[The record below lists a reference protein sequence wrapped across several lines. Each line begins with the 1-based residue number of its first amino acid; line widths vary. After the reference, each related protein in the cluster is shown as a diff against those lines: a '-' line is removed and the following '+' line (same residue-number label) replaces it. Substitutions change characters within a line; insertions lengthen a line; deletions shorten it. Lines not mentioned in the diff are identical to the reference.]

1 MQIGGTRC
9 GRSLLIMTIMEELN
23 SKWEEIKES
32 IRIEYEVP
40 DISYNTWI
48 VPLELG
54 EIKNNTVYI
63 KAPREMDPS
72 LMVINKKFYIPF
84 KIYINEALGKT
95 FEDQYEIVFITE
107 NDRNVTVSDSNASKK
122 EEKYEK
128 ANLNSNYTFD
138 TFVVG
143 SNNRLAQASAIAVSE
158 SPGEIYN
165 PLFIY
170 GGVGLGKTHLMHAIG
185 HYIIDQN
192 PDANVLYV
200 TSEKFTNEVIEA
212 VRTGSNSPEKTKQFR
227 DKYRNIDVLLI
238 DDIQFIIG
246 KPSTQEEFF
255 HTFNH
260 LYEQNKQIVI
270 TSDKPPKDMD
280 VLEDRFKSRFAW
292 GLIAD
297 IQFPDFE
304 TRMAILQKKI
314 ETFNY
319 NIDNEVLSYIANNVQ
334 SNIRELEGS
343 VKKVVALADLE
354 KKKIDI
360 NIAKEALKDIVSPN
374 SPSRITPENILN
386 VVCNHY
392 GVSIEDIK
400 SSKRNKE
407 LAHPRQMIMYLC
419 RSMTDA
425 TYKEIA
431 SLLGGRDHSTIMYGE
446 RSISDLIE
454 KDENTKRT
462 VETIINKIKSD

>member
-1 MQIGGTRC
+1 
-9 GRSLLIMTIMEELN
+9 MEDLS
-23 SKWEEIKES
+23 SKFDEIKE
-32 IRIEYEVP
+32 IVRIEYEVT
-40 DISYNTWI
+40 DLAYNTWI
-48 VPLELG
+48 LPLKFG
-54 EIKNNTVYI
+54 EIKNNTVYLIVPKELSQTIFVI
-63 KAPREMDPS
+63 K
-72 LMVINKKFYIPF
+72 NKYYIPF
-84 KIYINEALGKT
+84 KVSINEALGKS
-95 FEDQYEIVFITE
+95 FEDQYEVEFVTE
-107 NDRNVTVSDSNASKK
+107 SVQNNIPDKDTYNK

-128 ANLNSNYTFD
+128 SNLNVNYTFD

-158 SPGEIYN
+158 NPGEIYN

-192 PDANVLYV
+192 PNANVLYV
-200 TSEKFTNEVIEA
+200 TSEQFTNEVIEA
-212 VRTGSNSPEKTKQFR
+212 IRKGNNSPDIIKKFR

-246 KPSTQEEFF
+246 KDSTQEEFF

-260 LYEQNKQIVI
+260 LYEQKKQIVI

-280 VLEDRFKSRFAW
+280 ILEERFRSRFAW

-314 ETFNY
+314 EAFNY
-319 NIDNEVLSYIANNVQ
+319 NIGDDVLSYIANNVK

-343 VKKVVALADLE
+343 VKKVVALANLE
-354 KKKIDI
+354 KKDIDLD
-360 NIAKEALKDIVSPN
+360 IAKEALKDIVSPN
-374 SPSRITPENILN
+374 SPSVITPENIIN
-386 VVCNHY
+386 VVCDHY
-392 GVSIEDIK
+392 SVSIEDIK

-407 LAHPRQMIMYLC
+407 LVHPRQMIMYLC
-419 RSMTDA
+419 RSMTNA

-431 SLLGGRDHSTIMYGE
+431 SYLGGRDHSTIMYGE
-446 RSISDLIE
+446 RSITDLIE
-454 KDENTKRT
+454 KDEHTRRT
-462 VETIINKIKSD
+462 IETIINKIKSD

>member
-1 MQIGGTRC
+1 
-9 GRSLLIMTIMEELN
+9 MEDLS

-40 DISYNTWI
+40 DVAYKTWI
-48 VPLELG
+48 DPLKLG

-63 KAPREMDPS
+63 ETPKELAQS
-72 LMVINKKFYIPF
+72 IFIINKKFYSPF
-84 KIYINEALGKT
+84 KVYINEALGKS
-95 FEDQYEIVFITE
+95 FEDQYEISIIPE
-107 NDRNVTVSDSNASKK
+107 SDDY
-122 EEKYEK
+122 EEIPSLNNEELYEK
-128 ANLNSNYTFD
+128 SNLNPNYTFE

-143 SNNRLAQASAIAVSE
+143 SNNRLAQASAVAVSE

-192 PDANVLYV
+192 PKTNVLYV
-200 TSEKFTNEVIEA
+200 TSEQFTNEVIEA

-246 KPSTQEEFF
+246 KASTQEEFF

-260 LYEQNKQIVI
+260 LYEQKKQIVI

-280 VLEDRFKSRFAW
+280 VLEDRFRSRFAW

-304 TRMAILQKKI
+304 TRMAILRKKV
-314 ETFNY
+314 EAFNY
-319 NIDNEVLSYIANNVQ
+319 NINNDVLSYIANNVK

-343 VKKVVALADLE
+343 IKKVVALATLE
-354 KKKIDI
+354 KKEIDI
-360 NIAKEALKDIVSPN
+360 DIAKEALKDIVSPN
-374 SPSRITPENILN
+374 APSKITPENIID

-392 GVSIEDIK
+392 NISIEEIK
-400 SSKRNKE
+400 SSKRTNNIT
-407 LAHPRQMIMYLC
+407 HPRQIIMYLC
-419 RSMTDA
+419 RSMTDL
-425 TYKEIA
+425 TYKQIA
-431 SLLGGRDHSTIMYGE
+431 GILGGRDHTTIMYGE
-446 RSISDLIE
+446 RAITDLIE
-454 KDENTKRT
+454 KDEPTRRT
-462 VETIINKIKSD
+462 IETIINKIKSD

>member
-1 MQIGGTRC
+1 MNAVI
-9 GRSLLIMTIMEELN
+9 EDLN
-23 SKWEEIKES
+23 LKWDEIKES
-32 IRIEYEVP
+32 IRIEYEIP
-40 DISYNTWI
+40 DISYKTWI
-48 VPLELG
+48 DPLKLG
-54 EIKNNTVYI
+54 DMKDDTVYI
-63 KAPREMDPS
+63 ETPKELAQS
-72 LMVINKKFYIPF
+72 IFIINKKFYTPF
-84 KIYINEALGKT
+84 KIYINEALGKS
-95 FEDQYEIVFITE
+95 FEDQYEIAFVSE
-107 NDRNVTVSDSNASKK
+107 NDKKVNIPDSDDIDKK
-122 EEKYEK
+122 KKYEES
-128 ANLNSNYTFD
+128 NLNSNYTFE

-158 SPGEIYN
+158 NPGEIYN

-192 PDANVLYV
+192 PNANVLYV
-200 TSEKFTNEVIEA
+200 TSENFTNEVIEA
-212 VRTGSNSPEKTKQFR
+212 VRTGNNSPEKTKQFR

-260 LYEQNKQIVI
+260 LYEQKKQIVI

-280 VLEDRFKSRFAW
+280 VLEERFKSRFAW

-304 TRMAILQKKI
+304 TRMAILQKKV
-314 ETFNY
+314 EAFNY
-319 NIDNEVLSYIANNVQ
+319 NIDNDVLSYIANNVK

-343 VKKVVALADLE
+343 VKKVVALANLE
-354 KKKIDI
+354 KKNIDI
-360 NIAKEALKDIVSPN
+360 DIAKEALKDIVSPN
-374 SPSRITPENILN
+374 SPLRITPENIIS
-386 VVCNHY
+386 VVCDHY
-392 GVSIEDIK
+392 SVSVEDIK

-407 LAHPRQMIMYLC
+407 LVHPRQLIMYLC
-419 RSMTDA
+419 RSMTNA

-454 KDENTKRT
+454 KDEGTRRT
-462 VETIINKIKSD
+462 IETIINKIKSD

>member
-1 MQIGGTRC
+1 MDAV
-9 GRSLLIMTIMEELN
+9 MEDLK
-23 SKWEEIKES
+23 SKWDEIKES
-32 IRIEYEVP
+32 IRIEYEIP
-40 DISYNTWI
+40 DISYKTWI
-48 VPLELG
+48 DPLKLG
-54 EIKNNTVYI
+54 DIKDDTVYI
-63 KAPREMDPS
+63 ETPKELAQS
-72 LMVINKKFYIPF
+72 IFIINKKFYTPF
-84 KIYINEALGKT
+84 KIYINEALGKS
-95 FEDQYEIVFITE
+95 FEDQYEIAF
-107 NDRNVTVSDSNASKK
+107 VSESEKK
-122 EEKYEK
+122 INIPDPNSIDKKRKYEES
-128 ANLNSNYTFD
+128 NLNSNYTFE

-158 SPGEIYN
+158 NPGEIYN

-192 PDANVLYV
+192 PNANVLYV
-200 TSEKFTNEVIEA
+200 TSENFTNEVIEA
-212 VRTGSNSPEKTKQFR
+212 VRTGNNSPEKTKQFR

-260 LYEQNKQIVI
+260 LYEQKKQIVI

-280 VLEDRFKSRFAW
+280 VLEERFKSRFAW

-304 TRMAILQKKI
+304 TRMAILQKKV
-314 ETFNY
+314 EAFNY
-319 NIDNEVLSYIANNVQ
+319 NIDNDVLSYIANNVK

-343 VKKVVALADLE
+343 VKKVVALANLE
-354 KKKIDI
+354 KKNIDI
-360 NIAKEALKDIVSPN
+360 DIAKEALKDIVSPN
-374 SPSRITPENILN
+374 SPLRITPENIIS
-386 VVCNHY
+386 VVCDHY
-392 GVSIEDIK
+392 SVSIEDIK

-407 LAHPRQMIMYLC
+407 LVHPRQMIMYLC
-419 RSMTDA
+419 RSMTNA

-454 KDENTKRT
+454 KDESTRRT
-462 VETIINKIKSD
+462 IETIINKIKSD

>member
-1 MQIGGTRC
+1 MN
-9 GRSLLIMTIMEELN
+9 ELE

-40 DISYNTWI
+40 DVSYNTWL
-48 VPLELG
+48 VPLKLG

-63 KAPREMDPS
+63 EAPKELS
-72 LMVINKKFYIPF
+72 QSVFIIKKKFYTPF

-95 FEDQYEIVFITE
+95 FEDQYEIQIVTE
-107 NDRNVTVSDSNASKK
+107 NDPATAEEIINTYNK

-128 ANLNSNYTFD
+128 ANLNQNYTFD

-143 SNNRLAQASAIAVSE
+143 SNNRLAQASAVAVSE

-192 PDANVLYV
+192 PNANVLYV
-200 TSEKFTNEVIEA
+200 TSEQFTNEVIEA
-212 VRTGSNSPEKTKQFR
+212 VRTGNNSPDKINKVR

-246 KPSTQEEFF
+246 KASTQEEFF
-255 HTFNH
+255 HTFNS
-260 LYEQNKQIVI
+260 LYEQKKQIII

-280 VLEDRFKSRFAW
+280 VLEERFRSRFAW

-304 TRMAILQKKI
+304 TRMAILQKKV
-314 ETFNY
+314 ESYNY
-319 NIDNEVLSYIANNVQ
+319 NINNEVLSYIANNVK

-343 VKKVVALADLE
+343 IKKVVALANLE
-354 KKKIDI
+354 KKDIDI
-360 NIAKEALKDIVSPN
+360 DIAKEALKDIVSPN
-374 SPSRITPENILN
+374 SPARITPENIIN
-386 VVCNHY
+386 VVCDHY
-392 GVSIEDIK
+392 SLSIEDIK
-400 SSKRNKE
+400 SPKRNKE
-407 LAHPRQMIMYLC
+407 LSHPRQMIMYLC
-419 RSMTDA
+419 RSMTNA

-431 SLLGGRDHSTIMYGE
+431 SLLGGRDHSTIMHGE
-446 RSISDLIE
+446 RTITDLIE
-454 KDENTKRT
+454 KDESTRRT
-462 VETIINKIKSD
+462 IETIINKLKSN

>member
-1 MQIGGTRC
+1 MN
-9 GRSLLIMTIMEELN
+9 ELE

-40 DISYNTWI
+40 DVSYNTWL
-48 VPLELG
+48 VPLKLG

-63 KAPREMDPS
+63 EAPKELS
-72 LMVINKKFYIPF
+72 QSVFIIKKKFYTPF

-95 FEDQYEIVFITE
+95 FEDQYEIQIVTE
-107 NDRNVTVSDSNASKK
+107 NDPVTAEEIINTYNK
-122 EEKYEK
+122 EEKYEI
-128 ANLNSNYTFD
+128 ANLNRNYTFD

-143 SNNRLAQASAIAVSE
+143 SNNRLAQASAVAVSE

-192 PDANVLYV
+192 PNANVLYV
-200 TSEKFTNEVIEA
+200 TSEQFTNEVIEA
-212 VRTGSNSPEKTKQFR
+212 VRTGNNSPDKINKVR

-246 KPSTQEEFF
+246 KASTQEEFF
-255 HTFNH
+255 HTFNS
-260 LYEQNKQIVI
+260 LYEQKKQIII

-280 VLEDRFKSRFAW
+280 VLEERFRSRFAW

-304 TRMAILQKKI
+304 TRMAILQKKV
-314 ETFNY
+314 ESYNY
-319 NIDNEVLSYIANNVQ
+319 NINNEVLSYIANNVK

-343 VKKVVALADLE
+343 IKKVVALANLE
-354 KKKIDI
+354 KKDIDI
-360 NIAKEALKDIVSPN
+360 DIAKEALKDIVSPN
-374 SPSRITPENILN
+374 SPARITPENIIN
-386 VVCNHY
+386 VVCDHY
-392 GVSIEDIK
+392 SLSIEDIK
-400 SSKRNKE
+400 SPKRNKE
-407 LAHPRQMIMYLC
+407 LSHPRQIIMYLC
-419 RSMTDA
+419 RSMTNA

-431 SLLGGRDHSTIMYGE
+431 SLLGGRDHSTIMHGE
-446 RSISDLIE
+446 RTITDLIE
-454 KDENTKRT
+454 KDESTRRT
-462 VETIINKIKSD
+462 IETIINKLKSN

>member
-1 MQIGGTRC
+1 MN
-9 GRSLLIMTIMEELN
+9 ELA

-32 IRIEYEVP
+32 IRIEYEVA

-48 VPLELG
+48 VPLKLG
-54 EIKNNTVYI
+54 DIKNNTVYI
-63 KAPREMDPS
+63 ETPKELNQS
-72 LMVINKKFYIPF
+72 IFIIKKKFYTPF

-95 FEDQYEIVFITE
+95 FEDQYEIEFISENEPLVTE
-107 NDRNVTVSDSNASKK
+107 ENINTYNK

-128 ANLNSNYTFD
+128 ANLNRNYTFD

-143 SNNRLAQASAIAVSE
+143 SNNRLAQASAVAVSE
-158 SPGEIYN
+158 SPGEMYN

-192 PDANVLYV
+192 PNANVLYV
-200 TSEKFTNEVIEA
+200 TSEQFTNEVIEA
-212 VRTGSNSPEKTKQFR
+212 VRTGNAPERTKQFR

-246 KPSTQEEFF
+246 KDRTQEEFF

-260 LYEQNKQIVI
+260 LYEQKKQIII

-280 VLEDRFKSRFAW
+280 VLEERFRSRFAW

-304 TRMAILQKKI
+304 TRMAILQKKV
-314 ETFNY
+314 ESFNY
-319 NIDNEVLSYIANNVQ
+319 NISNEVLSYIANNVK

-343 VKKVVALADLE
+343 IKKVVALANLE
-354 KKKIDI
+354 KKDIDI
-360 NIAKEALKDIVSPN
+360 DIAKEALKDIVSPN
-374 SPSRITPENILN
+374 SPSRITPENIIS
-386 VVCNHY
+386 VVCDHY
-392 GVSIEDIK
+392 DISIEDIK

-407 LAHPRQMIMYLC
+407 LVHPRQMIMYLC
-419 RSMTDA
+419 RSMTNA

-431 SLLGGRDHSTIMYGE
+431 SFLGGRDHTTIIYGE

-454 KDENTKRT
+454 KDESTRRT
-462 VETIINKIKSD
+462 IETIINKLKSN